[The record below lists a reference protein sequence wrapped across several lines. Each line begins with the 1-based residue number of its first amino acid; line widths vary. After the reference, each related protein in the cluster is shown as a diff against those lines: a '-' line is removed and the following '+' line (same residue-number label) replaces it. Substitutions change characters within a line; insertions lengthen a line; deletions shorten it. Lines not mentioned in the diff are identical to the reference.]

1 MNEYLRDR
9 ILRKLDTL
17 SDERLYQVLDFVE
30 FLETKY
36 AERPEAA
43 PGIFTRFAEAVEDRL
58 RAGQVSASTIAET
71 MGLMGKAMGI
81 LEGVAAAG
89 KSVANDV
96 AAAGKSV
103 ASDLVGTA
111 RQAGRPGGQG
121 ATAGATAGHGAQGTA
136 GGATMGQGV
145 QGTPPGQTAEPGSA
159 GAPAAPA
166 SPDGSSD
173 SQTGATGAT
182 TQPPGERRA

>member
-30 FLETKY
+30 FLEAKY

-89 KSVANDV
+89 RSVAND
-96 AAAGKSV
+96 
-103 ASDLVGTA
+103 LVGTN
-111 RQAGRPGGQG
+111 RPGSQQSPGG
-121 ATAGATAGHGAQGTA
+121 GVASASTA
-136 GGATMGQGV
+136 
-145 QGTPPGQTAEPGSA
+145 PAEP
-159 GAPAAPA
+159 P
-166 SPDGSSD
+166 
-173 SQTGATGAT
+173 TGATGAP
-182 TQPPGERRA
+182 TQPPGERRS